1 MDKKTITYKDLNIVF
16 EDNHLLVVV
25 KPVDVPCQADE
36 SGDPDMLT
44 LLKQYL
50 VEKYNKPGDAY
61 LGLVHRLDRPTGGVM
76 VFAKTSKAASRLSEA
91 IKNGEVDKKYF
102 AILEGVPRYKAD
114 KLTCYLKKFPDTNTV
129 KVVPALSEGAK
140 YAELDYKV
148 LNTKTVEGKGD
159 FALVSVNLVT
169 GRGHQIRVQM
179 QNMGT
184 PILGDKRYGTGR
196 FPSLPLCLWATEL
209 RFAHPVGGQ
218 ELVFRVYPPE
228 EAGWNLFDYTP
239 YLAVAIKN
247 AY

>member
-1 MDKKTITYKDLNIVF
+1 MGKDITYKDLQIVF

-25 KPVDVPCQADE
+25 KPCDIPCQADE
-36 SGDPDMLT
+36 SGDADMLS

-76 VFAKTSKAASRLSEA
+76 VFAKTSKAAARLSEA
-91 IKNGEVDKKYF
+91 IKNGDVEKKYF
-102 AILEGVPRYKAD
+102 AILEGIPRYKAD

-148 LNTKTVEGKGD
+148 LTTKD
-159 FALVSVNLVT
+159 NFALVSVNLVT

-184 PILGDKRYGTGR
+184 PILGDKRYGTGKY
-196 FPSLPLCLWATEL
+196 PNVSLCLWAYEL
-209 RFAHPVGGQ
+209 KFAHPVCGK

-228 EAGWNLFDYTP
+228 ESAWTLFDYTP
-239 YLAVAIKN
+239 YLAVTIKN

>member
-36 SGDPDMLT
+36 SGDKDMLT
-44 LLKQYL
+44 LLKEYRIAH
-50 VEKYNKPGDAY
+50 EGKPGDAY
-61 LGLVHRLDRPTGGVM
+61 VGLVHRLDRPTGGVM

-102 AILEGVPRYKAD
+102 AILEGTPRYKAD

-148 LNTKTVEGKGD
+148 LATKD
-159 FALVSVNLVT
+159 NLSLVSVNLVT

-179 QNMGT
+179 QNMGN
-184 PILGDKRYGTGR
+184 PIVGDKRYGSGKY
-196 FPSLPLCLWATEL
+196 PNAPLCLWATEL
-209 RFAHPVGGQ
+209 RFAHPVSGK

-228 EAGWNLFDYTP
+228 ESAWNLFDYTP
-239 YLAVAIKN
+239 YLAITIKN
-247 AY
+247 SY